1 MTATLNAPV
10 VVTEQRQPR
19 ATRRLLSLDVVRGIA
34 VAGMLLVNNPGVRA
48 ATPAPL
54 KHSSWSGLS
63 PADAIFPLFLFAVG
77 MSIPMSR
84 KAADPK
90 LALRRVVILYALGTA
105 LVSLKYHEFGIGGG
119 VLQHIAGA
127 YLLAWLA
134 LRLPKRGQP
143 VAAVALATAGWA
155 AMTFA
160 PGAYRL
166 LAGEGPAVDLTS
178 AASILAGVF
187 VARSI
192 LGHSVDAAI
201 RRLLI
206 WSGVSIAAGL
216 LLAIPVPVVKHLWTP
231 SYALIAHGIA
241 CAVLMSVH
249 WLVHARGH
257 RGWIRPF
264 VDLGSN
270 PIAVYLVVSVLA
282 VVALAPIR
290 PALVSPL
297 VDALGDATASV
308 IYAVGVAGFGW
319 LLAVALRRRGLFL
332 RV

>member
-1 MTATLNAPV
+1 M
-10 VVTEQRQPR
+10 
-19 ATRRLLSLDVVRGIA
+19 SLDVLRGIA

-54 KHSSWSGLS
+54 KHSQWSGLS

-77 MSIPMSR
+77 MSIPLSR
-84 KAADPK
+84 RAAEPR
-90 LALRRVVILYALGTA
+90 LALRRVVVLYALGVA
-105 LVSLKYHEFGIGGG
+105 LVSLKYHELGIGGG

-134 LRLPKRGQP
+134 LRLSERWQP
-143 VAAVALATAGWA
+143 VAAVGLATAGWA

-160 PGAYRL
+160 PGAYRM

-178 AASILAGVF
+178 AASILAGAF

-192 LGHSVDAAI
+192 LGHSVDSAI
-201 RRLLI
+201 RRLLA
-206 WSGVSIAAGL
+206 WSALSVAAGL

-241 CAVLMSVH
+241 CAVLMTIH
-249 WLVHARGH
+249 WLVHARGR
-257 RGWIRPF
+257 RGWIGPF
-264 VDLGSN
+264 VDFGSN
-270 PIAVYLVVSVLA
+270 PIAVYLVISALA
-282 VVALAPIR
+282 AVALAPIQ
-290 PALVSPL
+290 PTLVNPL
-297 VDALGDATASV
+297 IGALGEATASV
-308 IYAVGVAGFGW
+308 LYAVWVASLGW
-319 LLAVALRRRGLFL
+319 VLAVALRRRGLFL